1 MPHVRVDPL
10 TGAFNR
16 RHFSEAL
23 DAELARAARQ
33 GTGTG
38 LLAVDIDHFKVLND
52 LHGHTIGDEVLVH
65 VAGRIA
71 EALRG
76 YDTLARWGGE
86 EFVILLP
93 GFAGR
98 DDLLS
103 AGERVREAVESG
115 PAVIR
120 DDTIAAI
127 ATPPGAGA
135 VGIVRVSGP
144 DAPAIG

>member
-1 MPHVRVDPL
+1 M
-10 TGAFNR
+10 
-16 RHFSEAL
+16 
-23 DAELARAARQ
+23 
-33 GTGTG
+33 
-38 LLAVDIDHFKVLND
+38 
-52 LHGHTIGDEVLVH
+52 H

-103 AGERVREAVESG
+103 AGERVREAVEDRPG
-115 PAVIR
+115 RDPRLALPAHGLGR
-120 DDTIAAI
+120 RRLGRSA
-127 ATPPGAGA
+127 ATPTRPG
-135 VGIVRVSGP
+135 
-144 DAPAIG
+144 